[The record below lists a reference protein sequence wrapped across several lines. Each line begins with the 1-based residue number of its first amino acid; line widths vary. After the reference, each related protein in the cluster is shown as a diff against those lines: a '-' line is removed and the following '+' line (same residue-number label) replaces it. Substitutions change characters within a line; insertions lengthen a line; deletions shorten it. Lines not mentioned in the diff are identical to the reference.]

1 MQTTREHPSGI
12 SVRELDQPGIEHEG
26 EEEMAPSYEREGEDD
41 GPGVSGNPPFCREEA
56 TREEDH
62 RRNRDDT
69 DNERQPES
77 SQDSRDL
84 LEEVGCFDFLL
95 RRTPRDVIREE
106 MREQGFGQM
115 D

>member
-41 GPGVSGNPPFCREEA
+41 GPGVSGNPPFHREETA
-56 TREEDH
+56 REEDH

-69 DNERQPES
+69 DNECQPES
-77 SQDSRDL
+77 FQDSWNLD
-84 LEEVGCFDFLL
+84 EEVGFFDFLY
-95 RRTPRDVIREE
+95 RRSEE
-106 MREQGFGQM
+106 HTSELQSPC
-115 D
+115 